1 MIQYKVDASNLLK
14 GFEGARERFLEGLEA
29 GLKEAAKEIE
39 EAARENAPDRTGELR
54 TSIQSEIEMSGNKGT
69 AQVYSDSQYAIYVHE
84 GTGIHSR
91 TGRGRTDVP
100 WTYLDDRTGQYVRTS
115 GMEATP
121 FLEDAV
127 SEKRPLVTQ
136 IIREEIEKRLGR

>member
-1 MIQYKVDASNLLK
+1 MIRYKVDATNLLK
-14 GFEGARERFLEGLEA
+14 GLEDAKEQFLDGLRA
-29 GLKEAAKEIE
+29 GLQEAAKEIE
-39 EAARENAPDRTGELR
+39 DAARQNAPDRTGELR
-54 TSIQSEIEMSGNKGT
+54 GSIQSEIEVSGSKGT
-69 AQVYSDSQYAIYVHE
+69 AQVYSDSQYAVYVHE

-100 WTYLDDRTGQYVRTS
+100 WTYFDDRLGCYVRTS

-127 SEKRPLVTQ
+127 NEKRELATQ

>member
-1 MIQYKVDASNLLK
+1 MLKVDLDSSGLLAGLNATK
-14 GFEGARERFLEGLEA
+14 EAFLEGLQA
-29 GLKEAAKEIE
+29 GLMEAAKEV
-39 EAARENAPDRTGELR
+39 EARAKELAPDRTGELR
-54 TSIQSEIEMSGNKGT
+54 GSIQSDVEMSGSGGT
-69 AQVYSDSQYAIYVHE
+69 GWVYSDSQYAIYVHE

-100 WTYLDDRTGQYVRTS
+100 WTYFDDRTGQYVRTS

-127 SEKRPLVTQ
+127 NEKRELVTQ